1 MSYKVKSNEVGSA
14 VGDLLY
20 QYSAD
25 IQYDVIKETDEAAD
39 KLLKLI
45 KNQAP
50 VDWRK
55 VKRRGKYKRSWK
67 VKTTQNTFAVYEKT
81 VYASGKEYR
90 LTHLLE
96 FGHKTRSG
104 GRTKPQSHIKPAADR
119 ITSEYV
125 KEIKEI
131 VRRSARQGGGRRTYK
146 RRSDTT

>member
-1 MSYKVKSNEVGSA
+1 MSYKVKLNEVGSA

-67 VKTTQNTFAVYEKT
+67 VKTTKDTFAVYEKT

-96 FGHKTRSG
+96 FGHKTASG

-125 KEIKEI
+125 NEIKEI

-146 RRSDTT
+146 

>member
-1 MSYKVKSNEVGSA
+1 MSYKFKSNEVGSA

-67 VKTTQNTFAVYEKT
+67 VKTTKDTFAVYEKT
-81 VYASGKEYR
+81 VFASGKEYR
-90 LTHLLE
+90 LTHLLYDIHRLNSYI
-96 FGHKTRSG
+96 FYNK
-104 GRTKPQSHIKPAADR
+104 ICF
-119 ITSEYV
+119 
-125 KEIKEI
+125 
-131 VRRSARQGGGRRTYK
+131 
-146 RRSDTT
+146 

>member
-1 MSYKVKSNEVGSA
+1 MSYKFKSNEVGSA

-20 QYSAD
+20 QFTAD
-25 IQYDVIKETDEAAD
+25 VQYEVIKLTDETAD

-67 VKTTQNTFAVYEKT
+67 IKTTKDTFSVYERT
-81 VYASGKEYR
+81 VYADDGEYR

-96 FGHKTRSG
+96 FGHKTHSG
-104 GRTKPQSHIKPAADR
+104 SMTKAQIHIKPAADR
-119 ITSEYV
+119 MKDEYV